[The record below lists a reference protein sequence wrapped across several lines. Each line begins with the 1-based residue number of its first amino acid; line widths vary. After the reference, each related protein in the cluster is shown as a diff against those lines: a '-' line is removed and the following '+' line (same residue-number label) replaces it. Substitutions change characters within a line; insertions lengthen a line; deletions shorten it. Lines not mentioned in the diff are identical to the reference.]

1 MATLAQ
7 GTHSTPDIYTREI
20 NLTTSVKSLGV
31 TTLGLVGETQ
41 IGPAFQPISIPD
53 WGTFNSY
60 FGGTNTEKYANGYP
74 RYELPYIAKSYL
86 TESSQL
92 YVTRVLGLSGFKYDG
107 IWTLYNNDTT
117 SGTTAANPI
126 DPNTVIATLR
136 SKSYYGA
143 DDALTPYVT
152 GMTIQGGV
160 SITGATTDF
169 QIVAHINSGTTETYT
184 VSLDSTKKDYI
195 LKVLGN
201 TPNGSTNAKIFVE
214 EMFETALN
222 ELNDPN
228 KTTGFYSGTTI
239 QMSTIDNGHNNYSS
253 TYSSAQTPWF
263 VSEVKGEHIIPLF
276 RFITISDGENANNM
290 FKVSITNINTDTLT
304 FNVQVRSIYDT
315 DANPIILESFNNCL
329 LDPASGNS
337 YIGKQIG
344 TLDGQYNTNSK
355 YIIVDIDENPLVAQ
369 SIPMGF
375 AGYEVKK
382 ITGYTPSKIIYNLE
396 YNDAIKTKKQYFGL
410 SNLSGVDLD
419 FFKFNGID
427 ANSLSMTDGFHMESD
442 AADITVVTG
451 IGNIKFQTIYTGETE
466 TATNADIT
474 LMKFTTFFYGG
485 FDGWDV
491 FRANRTTG
499 DAYQYNQYN
508 RIHPNQIGT
517 GLQFTKFVGTDLD
530 PSLGIPNITDAFGIT
545 SDFYAFWSAIR
556 TFANP
561 DLIDVN
567 VFATPGIDTINNS
580 ILINE
585 TIDMIEN
592 ERKDSIYI
600 INTPDKPLGTYDD
613 AKSSMYTVS
622 DLIGAFLNTGI
633 DSSYSATYFPW
644 IQYFDQD
651 NAQYLY
657 LSPTKDVVTNLALTD
672 NTAYAWFAPAGMS
685 RGQLNCV
692 KAKKNLIS
700 GELDLLANAQINALR
715 TFSVEGVRVW
725 GQNTLQIADTQL
737 NKIGV
742 RRMMLFLRKSIRSGN
757 LPLIFEPGDN
767 TTKNQF
773 LTIVTPILDGVKS
786 NRGIS
791 DYRIRVD
798 DGPEAT
804 ALHQMNVKIGVK
816 PIGALEFINI
826 DFMITDEGFDF
837 TNL

>member
-7 GTHSTPDIYTREI
+7 GTHSTADIYTREI
-20 NLTTSVKSLGV
+20 DLTSSVKSLGV
-31 TTLGLVGETQ
+31 TTLGLVGETL
-41 IGPAFQPISIPD
+41 IGPAFQPIPITD
-53 WGTFNSY
+53 WSTFNNY
-60 FGGTNTEKYANGYP
+60 FGGTNTEKYDNGYP

-107 IWTLYNNDTT
+107 FWCLYNNDTT
-117 SGTTAANPI
+117 SGTTIGASI

-136 SKSYYGA
+136 SKSQYLGEE
-143 DDALTPYVT
+143 LTPYVT
-152 GMTIQGGV
+152 GMTIQSGA
-160 SITGATTDF
+160 SITGTSVDF
-169 QIVAHINSGTTETYT
+169 QIVAQINSGTTETYT

-201 TPNGSTNAKIFVE
+201 TPDGSSNAKIFVE
-214 EMFETALN
+214 EMFEVALN
-222 ELNDPN
+222 GLNDPN

-239 QMSTIDNGHNNYSS
+239 QMSNIDNGHNNYSS
-253 TYSSAQTPWF
+253 TYTGAKTPWF
-263 VSEVKGEHIIPLF
+263 VSEVKGEHIIQLF
-276 RFITISDGENANNM
+276 RFVTISDGENANNM
-290 FKVSITNINTDTLT
+290 FKISITNVDVNALT
-304 FNVQVRSIYDT
+304 FNVQVRSINDT
-315 DANPIILESFNNCL
+315 DANPVIYESFNNCS
-329 LDPASGNS
+329 LDPLSGNS
-337 YIGKQIG
+337 YIGAQIG
-344 TLDGQYNTNSK
+344 TLDTVYNTNSK
-355 YIIVDIDENPLVAQ
+355 YVIVDIDDNPLVAQ

-375 AGYEVKK
+375 TGYEVKN
-382 ITGYTPSKIIYNLE
+382 ITGYTPSKIIYNCE
-396 YNDAIKTKKQYFGL
+396 YNDAVKNKKQYFGL
-410 SNLSGVDLD
+410 SDLSGVDLD

-427 ANSLSMTDGFHMESD
+427 ANSLSMTDGFHMESS
-442 AADITVVTG
+442 AADITEITG

-466 TATNADIT
+466 DTVDSDIT
-474 LMKFTTFFYGG
+474 LMKYTAFFYGG

-499 DAYQYNQYN
+499 NAYQYNQYN
-508 RIHPNQIGT
+508 RVHPDQIGT
-517 GLQFTKFVGTDLD
+517 GLQFTKFIGTDLD
-530 PSLGIPNITDAFGIT
+530 PTLGIPNITDAFGIT

-556 TFANP
+556 TFSNP
-561 DLIDVN
+561 ELASIN
-567 VFATPGIDTINNS
+567 VFSTPGIDTINNS
-580 ILINE
+580 ILVNE

-600 INTPDKPLGTYDD
+600 VNTPDKPLGTYDD
-613 AKSSMYTVS
+613 SKSSMYSVN
-622 DLIGAFLNTGI
+622 DLISAFSDTGI

-692 KAKKNLIS
+692 KAKKNLILD
-700 GELDLLANAQINALR
+700 ELDLLANAQINALR
-715 TFSVEGVRVW
+715 TFSIEGVRVW

-742 RRMMLFLRKSIRSGN
+742 RRMMLFLRTSIRSGN
-757 LPLIFEPGDN
+757 LPLIFEPNDN

-773 LTIVTPILDGVKS
+773 LAIVTPILDGVKS
-786 NRGIS
+786 GRGIS
-791 DYRIRVD
+791 DYKIIVD
-798 DGPEAT
+798 NGPEAT
-804 ALHQMNVKIGVK
+804 ALHQMNVKIAIK

-837 TNL
+837 SSL